1 MSDAESAQ
9 RPPIRDDERPFL
21 DSIQAAHQIEKMPA
35 VNWALYLV
43 IAFLVT
49 VLTWAAIAKVDIVT
63 RADARIIPDGR
74 EQSIASL
81 EGGIL
86 RQLHV
91 HEGMEVS
98 AGQVVATLDPTRVA
112 AMQNEGRAKRIALL
126 ATLAR
131 LQAEVSGENLV
142 FPSELAAYTDVI
154 AAETDTHNARQ
165 QALDDAQSSDQRSL
179 ELLNK
184 EVAMAQELADSGL
197 MPNVEVMRLRRQAGE
212 LAQQRKERK
221 NQMREQA
228 SSQLSRVQNDLA
240 QLDEQLVVRDDV
252 LERTTLR
259 SPVRGLVKNIRVA
272 TEGGVVAAGMPIMEI
287 VPLGGRVLIEAR
299 IKPADIGFVR
309 EGHQAKIK
317 LSAYEYNLYGGLEG
331 KVQYISPDALSDTGT
346 GRSADR
352 TYYRARILTD
362 KPTIQFRGELLP
374 VRPGMTGTVEISTN
388 ERSILSFLLRPIL
401 KSRDAF
407 RQP

>member
-1 MSDAESAQ
+1 
-9 RPPIRDDERPFL
+9 
-21 DSIQAAHQIEKMPA
+21 
-35 VNWALYLV
+35 
-43 IAFLVT
+43 
-49 VLTWAAIAKVDIVT
+49 
-63 RADARIIPDGR
+63 
-74 EQSIASL
+74 
-81 EGGIL
+81 
-86 RQLHV
+86 
-91 HEGMEVS
+91 
-98 AGQVVATLDPTRVA
+98 
-112 AMQNEGRAKRIALL
+112 
-126 ATLAR
+126 
-131 LQAEVSGENLV
+131 
-142 FPSELAAYTDVI
+142 
-154 AAETDTHNARQ
+154 
-165 QALDDAQSSDQRSL
+165 
-179 ELLNK
+179 
-184 EVAMAQELADSGL
+184 
-197 MPNVEVMRLRRQAGE
+197 
-212 LAQQRKERK
+212 
-221 NQMREQA
+221 MREQA
-228 SSQLSRVQNDLA
+228 SGQLSRVQNELA
-240 QLDEQLVVRDDV
+240 QLDEQLIVRDDV

-362 KPTIQFRGELLP
+362 EPTIQFRGELLP